1 MALWLLPVSPAGLS
15 EVGASKHAPL
25 RACTTV
31 CPSLPHSFPHTTP
44 HSFPF
49 PTHPVSFPL
58 ISPAGTLAGTWEK
71 LSHTQG
77 SYRYRGTSPIPS
89 RRDVEEESMRA
100 QLCNRR
106 GNKRAGHEGT
116 HFHSVTLPK
125 EGFIWG
131 LDFPSLSLL

>member
-1 MALWLLPVSPAGLS
+1 MLGESQWSEQKCQEDQCPCGVVVVDCFRDQASQGIRIGL
-15 EVGASKHAPL
+15 EGP
-25 RACTTV
+25 
-31 CPSLPHSFPHTTP
+31 
-44 HSFPF
+44 
-49 PTHPVSFPL
+49 
-58 ISPAGTLAGTWEK
+58 LAGAWEK

-106 GNKRAGHEGT
+106 GNRRAGHEGT